1 MNWKSFLVDK
11 GIAFEIV
18 SHRDTYDS
26 QHLAEA
32 MHVPGRHVAK
42 TVLLRA
48 DRGFAYV
55 VAVLPATKLVDLQR
69 LSAAL
74 GGSRLEFAT
83 EAEIAE
89 HCPDCE
95 FGVLPPFGSQ
105 YGMRTMLDAD
115 LAKETWM
122 VFEGSTHHDAVRMSV
137 SDFQRVEQPLLVHFA
152 IDPQPA
158 STGRE

>member
-11 GIAFEIV
+11 GIAFEMV

-69 LSAAL
+69 LSAA
-74 GGSRLEFAT
+74 
-83 EAEIAE
+83 
-89 HCPDCE
+89 
-95 FGVLPPFGSQ
+95 
-105 YGMRTMLDAD
+105 
-115 LAKETWM
+115 
-122 VFEGSTHHDAVRMSV
+122 
-137 SDFQRVEQPLLVHFA
+137 
-152 IDPQPA
+152 
-158 STGRE
+158 

>member
-1 MNWKSFLVDK
+1 MNWKSFLLDNH
-11 GIAFEIV
+11 IDFETI
-18 SHRDTYDS
+18 SHPDTYDS

-32 MHVPGRHVAK
+32 THVPGRRVAK

-55 VAVLPATKLVDLQR
+55 VAVLSATRNVDLQL

-74 GGSRLEFAT
+74 GGSRLEFAS

-105 YGMRTMLDAD
+105 YGIRTIIDTE
-115 LAKETWM
+115 LAREEWM
-122 VFEGSTHHDAVRMSV
+122 IFEGSTHHDAVRMSV
-137 SDFQRVEQPLLVHFA
+137 ADFMRVEQPLAASFAVH
-152 IDPQPA
+152 PQPA
-158 STGRE
+158 SSTRQ